1 MPKGKIENRRFAGF
15 EMREVTD
22 KPGTIAE
29 MNGQAVVY
37 RSLSVE
43 MFGFREKFEP
53 RTFAECLAR
62 TGCDLRAL
70 VDHNSSLLL
79 GRQSAGTL
87 RIFDTDTA
95 LGSSIDVPDVSY
107 GRDVVV
113 SVKRRDMTGMSFSF
127 DEQEDTWEFNEDG
140 TIVRTVRKADIYE
153 VTVTGFPAYPETS
166 VDVRSHYRATIE
178 RFEEIKRTTAPATP
192 ERSWLDDHI
201 RLAWR
206 LHEASIR

>member
-1 MPKGKIENRRFAGF
+1 
-15 EMREVTD
+15 
-22 KPGTIAE
+22 
-29 MNGQAVVY
+29 
-37 RSLSVE
+37 

-53 RTFAECLAR
+53 RTFAECLTR

-70 VDHNSSLLL
+70 VGHDPSLIL

-107 GRDVVV
+107 GRDTVV
-113 SVKRRDMTGMSFSF
+113 SVKRRDVTGMSFSF

-153 VTVTGFPAYPETS
+153 VTVTAFPAYPETS
-166 VDVRSHYRATIE
+166 IDVRTYYRSAID
-178 RFEEIKRTTAPATP
+178 RFEQIRRGTDPATQ
-192 ERSWLDDHI
+192 ERDCMDDRI

-206 LHEASIR
+206 LHEATLR